1 MLIAAPESSPC
12 HGPGKCRLGQAE
24 LSRDYRS
31 HVRNKVL
38 GSSLSPAAWFVW
50 SFGGAVTEQRVQR
63 RLAAILAADVV
74 GYSALMQ
81 RAEEA
86 TYAEFERLKR
96 EVIEPSL
103 SRHEGRLIKT
113 TGDGALAEF
122 ASPSAA
128 VRCAVEIQESIA
140 SGRSSLKLR
149 IGVNLGEVI
158 VGADGDL
165 FGDGINIAVRL
176 EGIADPGGGILI
188 SEKVYSEVEGKLDV
202 GFEDRGEQQLKNISK
217 PVHAY
222 AVRAGT
228 YSALTERLSA
238 APPLPDKPSIAVLP
252 FQNMSC
258 DPEQEY
264 FADGMVE
271 EIITALS
278 RFKWL
283 FVIAR
288 NSSFTF
294 KGKAVDIKEVGR
306 RLGVRYVLEGSVRKA
321 SGKVR
326 IMGQL
331 IDAETGAHIWAD
343 RFERDLTDIFAL
355 QDEVTMAVVSAVQPK
370 LVQTEIAM
378 ASRRRPENLTAY
390 DYYLRALPQ
399 YYLSNREGLA
409 EAIRLTHR
417 ALELDPRF
425 GAVAAL
431 AGLCHMNNVLW
442 GHAVDPQFDRKE
454 AIRLSRLALS
464 VDDGDPDTLAAASV
478 ISAYMVGDSERE
490 IEMAD
495 RAVALNPNS
504 YLVWAGRGHV
514 YRIGGV
520 PEEAVRSFERAM
532 RLSPVDPRLHLVFSG
547 MAHTLIELRRF
558 DEAIIAAKKALRQNP
573 SYARAYCCLAS
584 AFAHLGR
591 DVEAREAAA
600 RLIELDPAFTISGWI
615 ARGGQTN
622 SKLLIE
628 GLRKAGL
635 PD

>member
-1 MLIAAPESSPC
+1 
-12 HGPGKCRLGQAE
+12 
-24 LSRDYRS
+24 
-31 HVRNKVL
+31 
-38 GSSLSPAAWFVW
+38 
-50 SFGGAVTEQRVQR
+50 VTEQRVQR

-74 GYSALMQ
+74 GYCALMQ
-81 RAEEA
+81 NAEEA

-96 EVIEPSL
+96 EVVEPSL
-103 SRHEGRLIKT
+103 SHHDGRLIRT

-140 SGRSSLKLR
+140 SGRSPLKLR

-176 EGIADPGGGILI
+176 EGTADPGGILI
-188 SEKVYSEVEGKLDV
+188 SEKVYSEVEGKLDF
-202 GFEDRGEQQLKNISK
+202 GFEDRGDQQLKNISK
-217 PVHAY
+217 PVRAF
-222 AVRAGT
+222 AVRAGAH
-228 YSALTERLSA
+228 SQLSERLSA

-252 FQNMSC
+252 FENMSG

-294 KGKAVDIKEVGR
+294 KGKAVDVKEVGR

-326 IMGQL
+326 ITGQL
-331 IDAETGAHIWAD
+331 IDAVSGTHIWAD
-343 RFERDLTDIFAL
+343 RFERDLTDVFAL
-355 QDEVTMAVVSAVQPK
+355 QDEVTVAVVSAIQPK
-370 LVQTEIAM
+370 LLQTEIAM
-378 ASRRRPENLTAY
+378 AARRRPENLTAY
-390 DYYLRALPQ
+390 DFYLRAMPQ
-399 YYLSNREGLA
+399 FYLTTREGVA
-409 EAIRLTHR
+409 EAIRLARR

-425 GAVAAL
+425 GLVAAL
-431 AGLCHMNNVLW
+431 AGACHTRNVVW
-442 GHAVDPQFDRKE
+442 GYAVDPQFERNE
-454 AIRLSRLALS
+454 AVRLLRWALS
-464 VDDGDPDTLAAASV
+464 VDDGDPDTLAVAAV
-478 ISAYMVGDSERE
+478 ISAYMVGDSEIE

-504 YLVWAGRGHV
+504 YLAWHGRGWV
-514 YRIGGV
+514 YEVAGL
-520 PEEAVRSFERAM
+520 PEEAIRSFERAIRM
-532 RLSPVDPRLHLVFSG
+532 SPVDPMLHQTLSG
-547 MAHTLIELRRF
+547 MGYAFIELGRF
-558 DEAIIAAKKALRQNP
+558 DEAIVAGKRALRQNP
-573 SYARAYCCLAS
+573 SLVGVAYRCLAS
-584 AFAHLGR
+584 AFALLGR
-591 DVEAREAAA
+591 DAEAREAAA
-600 RLIELDPAFTISGWI
+600 RLLEVDPAFTIS
-615 ARGGQTN
+615 ARMGRVRR
-622 SKLLIE
+622 SHVKLLIE

-635 PD
+635 PE